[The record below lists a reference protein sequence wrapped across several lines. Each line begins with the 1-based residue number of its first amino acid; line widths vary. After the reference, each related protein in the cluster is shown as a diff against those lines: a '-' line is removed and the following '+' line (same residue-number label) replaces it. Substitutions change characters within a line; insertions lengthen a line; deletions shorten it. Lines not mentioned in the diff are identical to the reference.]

1 VEERRLGPVVGLG
14 TWNTFGPDVEL
25 ARRVVSAAFETGT
38 RAVDS
43 SPMREGAET
52 SLAHVL
58 ADRRAEAV
66 LATKIWSRSAEDG
79 RQQVDWCGRVDV

>member
-1 VEERRLGPVVGLG
+1 MSS
-14 TWNTFGPDVEL
+14 W
-25 ARRVVSAAFETGT
+25 RVASGSAVFETGT

-43 SPMREGAET
+43 SPMCEGAEA

-79 RQQVDWCGRVDV
+79 RQQVDRCGRMDV